1 MLRHKRAW
9 ELSIRQHRVVTRGP
23 EVDQMAHMVLE
34 QEIVGSSTSTF
45 SALAPFGRRAG
56 KFAETL
62 SSFAQAGIQGKI
74 R

>member
-1 MLRHKRAW
+1 MLRHERVW
-9 ELSIRQHRVVTRGP
+9 ELSIRQHGLLSGGP

-45 SALAPFGRRAG
+45 SALAPFGRRAR
-56 KFAETL
+56 KLAETL